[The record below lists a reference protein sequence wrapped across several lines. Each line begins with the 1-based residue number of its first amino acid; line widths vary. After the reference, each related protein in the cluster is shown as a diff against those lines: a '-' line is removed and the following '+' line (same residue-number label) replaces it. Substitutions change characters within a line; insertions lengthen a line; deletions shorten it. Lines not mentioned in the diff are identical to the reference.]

1 MPSELPPH
9 EFQNQVLS
17 ELRQINTRLDKLEAD
32 IKKVEMDVQKLEADV
47 KELRVELNAYQK
59 GLDGMVRMSTTIV
72 ITAGAAVIFAPAIAS
87 LIKP

>member
-1 MPSELPPH
+1 
-9 EFQNQVLS
+9 
-17 ELRQINTRLDKLEAD
+17 
-32 IKKVEMDVQKLEADV
+32 MDVQKLEADV